1 MERGDPTRVQ
11 VQKRTLYRE
20 GKRPCYAPSHCTP
33 IRRPWAQSRG
43 LDLGWGSGLQQGEES
58 RRVVPMLR
66 GSYEQK
72 IHSCLSVMA

>member
-1 MERGDPTRVQ
+1 MGRGPNMCA
-11 VQKRTLYRE
+11 VQKRTLSQE
-20 GKRPCYAPSHCTP
+20 GRRPRYSQSHCKP

-72 IHSCLSVMA
+72 INSCLSVMA